1 MCILD
6 LQHLLFHI
14 LHAQYLH
21 GLAATVLD
29 SIALGV

>member
-6 LQHLLFHI
+6 LQHLLFRI
-14 LHAQYLH
+14 LRAQYLH

-29 SIALGV
+29 IVLGV

>member
-6 LQHLLFHI
+6 LQHLLLDI
-14 LHAQYLH
+14 LSAQQLH

-29 SIALGV
+29 SIVLGA